1 MQELD
6 EYINKVKNLPPAPRI
21 LPELLTLLR
30 KENVDSSR
38 VVQLISY
45 DPAITASLLRLC
57 NSVVFSGATPAT
69 DLDEAVNRLGF
80 RQIYTLVAAIS
91 GSRALSPAQKGYG
104 INAGELWKHSVTAA
118 VAGQLIARSKDD
130 PEEGLVF
137 TAALLHDVGKIILA
151 DALEHIYA
159 RLVEESRAQQSA
171 MIETEKRLLGVNHAE
186 IGGRLLA
193 RWKFPDNLVAAVRH
207 HHQPAEAGPHNKL
220 AAYVYLGN
228 MVAYFMG
235 HGYGHQ
241 AFAMRG
247 RSEALDVLGLEDGAM
262 AGFMIQTFEQLQ
274 LVETLFNVSP

>member
-57 NSVVFSGATPAT
+57 NSALFAGSSPAT
-69 DLDEAVNRLGF
+69 DLDQAVQRLGF

-91 GSRALSPAQKGYG
+91 GARALSHAQKGYG

-118 VAGQLIARSKDD
+118 VAGQLIARSQND
-130 PEEGLVF
+130 PDEGLVF
-137 TAALLHDVGKIILA
+137 TAALLHDIGKIVLA

-159 RLVEESRAQQSA
+159 SLVEDSRTQQSA

-186 IGGRLLA
+186 IGGRLLT
-193 RWKFPDNLVAAVRH
+193 RWKFPENLVAAVAH
-207 HHQPAEAGPHNKL
+207 HHQPKDAGSHDKL

-247 RSEALDVLGLEDGAM
+247 RSEALDILGLEDGAM

-274 LVETLFNVSP
+274 LVDTLFNVSP

>member
-57 NSVVFSGATPAT
+57 NSALFAGSSPAT
-69 DLDEAVNRLGF
+69 DLDQAVQRLGF

-91 GSRALSPAQKGYG
+91 GARALSPAQKGYG
-104 INAGELWKHSVTAA
+104 INAGELWKHSVTSA
-118 VAGQLIARSKDD
+118 VAGQLIARSQDD
-130 PEEGLVF
+130 PDEGLVF
-137 TAALLHDVGKIILA
+137 TAALLHDLGKIVLA

-159 RLVEESRAQQSA
+159 KLVEESRAQQSA

-186 IGGRLLA
+186 IGGRLLT
-193 RWKFPDNLVAAVRH
+193 RWKFPENLVAAVAH
-207 HHQPAEAGPHNKL
+207 HHQPKDAGTHTRL

-247 RSEALDVLGLEDGAM
+247 RSEALEILGLEDGAM

-274 LVETLFNVSP
+274 LVDTLFNVSP